1 MSRLGRALATG
12 ALAVILTT
20 GVARAQDTNGE
31 INDPFESFNRSI
43 FDFNLELDRIVLR
56 PLAEGYRFALGEP
69 LRDMIKNFLDNLRTP
84 IILANDLLQGKA
96 GRAGQT
102 LHRFIFNSTF
112 GIAGLLDVVGGRLPD
127 SDGNLRSGDAA
138 VESGGAVAMHDEDF
152 GQTLAVW
159 GFGEGPY
166 LVLPII
172 GPAPPRDA
180 IGLGVDTL
188 IDPLTYANIGL
199 AWSFGRTALRGVDRR
214 ERHIELLDEIE
225 EESIDFYA
233 KIRSLYRQRRADEI
247 RDGAPSEG
255 IYIPSFSFN
264 FEEDEGK
271 EVVSILPG
279 D

>member
-1 MSRLGRALATG
+1 MSRLGRTLATG
-12 ALAVILTT
+12 ALAVVLTAS
-20 GVARAQDTNGE
+20 VAHAQDTDGE

-43 FDFNLELDRIVLR
+43 FDFNQELDRVVLR

-102 LHRFIFNSTF
+102 LHRFIFNSTL
-112 GIAGLLDVVGGRLPD
+112 GIGGLFDVVGGRLPD
-127 SDGNLRSGDAA
+127 KEGHLMSGDA
-138 VESGGAVAMHDEDF
+138 EGAVAMHNEDF

-166 LVLPII
+166 LVLPIL

-188 IDPLTYANIGL
+188 IDPLTYANIGIG
-199 AWSFGRTALRGVDRR
+199 WSLGRTALRGVDTR

-233 KIRSLYRQRRADEI
+233 KIRSLYRQRRNDEI
-247 RDGAPSEG
+247 RDGEASEG
-255 IYIPSFSFN
+255 IYIPSMSFN
-264 FEEDEGK
+264 FEEDEGEE
-271 EVVSILPG
+271 EVSLLPA

>member
-1 MSRLGRALATG
+1 MGRMGRALATG
-12 ALAVILTT
+12 ALAVVLTT

-43 FDFNLELDRIVLR
+43 FDFNLELDRVLLK

-102 LHRFIFNSTF
+102 LHRFIFNSTLGF
-112 GIAGLLDVVGGRLPD
+112 AGLFDVVGGRLPD
-127 SDGNLRSGDAA
+127 KEGHLRSDGGEGS
-138 VESGGAVAMHDEDF
+138 VAMHDEDF

-188 IDPLTYANIGL
+188 LDPLTYANIGL

-247 RDGAPSEG
+247 RDGEPSEG
-255 IYIPSFSFN
+255 IYIPSLSFD
-264 FEEDEGK
+264 FEEDEGE
-271 EVVSILPG
+271 EVVSLIPG

>member
-1 MSRLGRALATG
+1 MSRLGRTLATG
-12 ALAVILTT
+12 ALAVVLTAS
-20 GVARAQDTNGE
+20 VAHAQDTDGE

-43 FDFNLELDRIVLR
+43 FDFNQELDRIVLR
-56 PLAEGYRFALGEP
+56 PLAEGYRFVLAEP
-69 LRDMIKNFLDNLRTP
+69 FRDMVKNFLDNLRTP

-112 GIAGLLDVVGGRLPD
+112 GIAGLFDVVGGRLPD
-127 SDGNLRSGDAA
+127 KEGHLRSG
-138 VESGGAVAMHDEDF
+138 GGDRAVAMHDEDF

-166 LVLPII
+166 LVLPLL

-188 IDPLTYANIGL
+188 LDPLTYANIGIG
-199 AWSFGRTALRGVDRR
+199 WSIGRTALRGVDTR

-233 KIRSLYRQRRADEI
+233 KIRSLYRQRRIDEI
-247 RDGAPSEG
+247 NDGEPSEG
-255 IYIPSFSFN
+255 IDIPSLSFN
-264 FEEDEGK
+264 FEEDEGE
-271 EVVSILPG
+271 EVVSLLPG